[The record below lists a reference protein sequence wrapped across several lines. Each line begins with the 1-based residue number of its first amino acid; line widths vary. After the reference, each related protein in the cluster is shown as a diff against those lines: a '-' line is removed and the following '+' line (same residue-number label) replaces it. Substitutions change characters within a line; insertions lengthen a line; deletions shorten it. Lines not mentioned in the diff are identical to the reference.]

1 MKNPQQPVPQQS
13 ILYGLIAFLSRKQL
27 WYLVQKEGKTRL
39 LIPVFVFVSGA
50 TALAIISILA
60 YLTRLPLLFPQLGP
74 SAFILF
80 YTPMSDAASP
90 RNVILS
96 HVISVFTGLI
106 FLRLIDILFPAG
118 NLMDPAMMNSQRIL
132 VIALSMGVS
141 CIAMV
146 LLKCVH
152 PPAAAS
158 ALIAAMGYLENT
170 EQILGIIAA
179 VILIVMAAIVFNRI
193 LGGLPYP
200 LWRADAKIAR
210 NFGEMAGI
218 TQGEN
223 TFWRQLATRTFQRR

>member
-1 MKNPQQPVPQQS
+1 MNKTQPAVPQGS
-13 ILYGLIAFLSRKQL
+13 ILFRLVAFFSRKQL
-27 WYLVQKEGKTRL
+27 WYLIQKEGKSRL
-39 LIPVFVFVSGA
+39 LIPIFVFVAGA

-60 YLTRLPLLFPQLGP
+60 YITELPLLFPQLGP

-80 YTPMSDAASP
+80 YTPMSDTASP

-96 HVISVFTGLI
+96 HLLSVIVGLF
-106 FLRLIDILFPAG
+106 FLWLFATLYPASS
-118 NLMDPAMMNSQRIL
+118 LFDSTMMNGQRIL
-132 VIALSMGVS
+132 VIALTMGVS

-158 ALIAAMGYLENT
+158 ALIAAMGYLENV
-170 EQILGIIAA
+170 EQVMGIVAA
-179 VILIVMAAIVFNRI
+179 VILIVLAAIIFNRLI
-193 LGGLPYP
+193 GGLPYP

-210 NFGEMAGI
+210 NFGQMAGI
-218 TQGEN
+218 TEGET

>member
-1 MKNPQQPVPQQS
+1 MNKARIPVPQQS
-13 ILYGLIAFLSRKQL
+13 ILFRLVAFLSRRQL
-27 WYLVQKEGKTRL
+27 WYLIQKEGKSRL
-39 LIPVFVFVSGA
+39 LIPIFVFVSGA

-60 YLTRLPLLFPQLGP
+60 YITELPLLFPQLGP

-80 YTPMSDAASP
+80 YTPMSDTASP

-96 HVISVFTGLI
+96 HVISVFAGLV
-106 FLRLIDILFPAG
+106 FLRFFAVLFPAS
-118 NLMDPAMMNSQRIL
+118 NLLDPAVMNSQRII

-158 ALIAAMGYLENT
+158 ALIAAMGYLVNI
-170 EQILGIIAA
+170 EQVIGIIAA
-179 VILIVMAAIVFNRI
+179 VILIVAAAIIFNRI
-193 LGGLPYP
+193 IGGLPYP
-200 LWRADAKIAR
+200 LWRADARVAR

-218 TQGEN
+218 TEGET
-223 TFWRQLATRTFQRR
+223 TFWRQLASRTFQRR